1 LAYRTKQNRTTQQ
14 RLDRQLKTINQ
25 QQEQDNPMHG
35 PPGNTVQPTIFIS
48 WRMSECPREVKALQA
63 ALEEYGFKIIV
74 IGELPGSDLLEAV
87 SKGMDEAALFVVM
100 GTETYGIK
108 TSGSI
113 DTYKEMQFIQ
123 SSGKPC
129 FLINMNPE
137 ESLMKFKEASTN
149 VIFNLNSE
157 LWARWELGT
166 PMAAGLPAEIV
177 ERLHFSNAR
186 IQSTSEVETDFA
198 VGITHDTS
206 EIKHGTSGN
215 NQFLANLEKR
225 EVHLNE
231 QIAAQVALARKMNGA
246 KDKKGALFC
255 LKKKKVFEGEIT
267 KIQTSRLAFEQSRMR
282 HIKVI

>member
-14 RLDRQLKTINQ
+14 RLDRQLKIINQ
-25 QQEQDNPMHG
+25 QQEQDNPIHG
-35 PPGNTVQPTIFIS
+35 PAGNTVQQTIFIS
-48 WRMSECPREVKALQA
+48 WRMSECEREVKTLQA
-63 ALEEYGFKIIV
+63 ALEECGFKVIV
-74 IGELPGSDLLEAV
+74 IGDLPDSGLLEAV
-87 SKGMDEAALFVVM
+87 AKGMDEAALFVVM
-100 GTETYGIK
+100 GTETYGK
-108 TSGSI
+108 QTSGST
-113 DTYKEMQFIQ
+113 DTYKEMQFIA
-123 SSGKPC
+123 SSGKPY

-137 ESLMKFKEASTN
+137 SSLMKFKEATTN

-177 ERLHFSNAR
+177 ERLHNPKAR

-198 VGITHDTS
+198 VGIKHDTS

-215 NQFLANLEKR
+215 NEFLANLEKR

-231 QIAAQVALARKMNGA
+231 QIAAQVALARKRNAA

-255 LKKKKVFEGEIT
+255 LKKKKMFEGEIT
-267 KIQTSRLAFEQSRMR
+267 KIQTSRLAFEQSQMR